1 MNTRNAIFSSTA
13 LGFGPHCTAT
23 MDTRVDGHLSSSQ
36 ANVMMS
42 NPGAYD
48 NRAQGQHAHRRL
60 GSLENPKKFNEQ
72 DFEYL
77 REYHLKHG
85 LLFEDDTFPAG
96 DSSIG
101 PKLISMLLSNDRRQG
116 MHWKRPGEI
125 QRDPHLL
132 VDGASIFDIRQG
144 ELGDC
149 WVLSVIGA
157 MTIRPHF
164 LENVIPTNQGFNHKY
179 AGIFHFR
186 FWQYGDW
193 VDVVI
198 DDKLPFI
205 NGRYMSVQP
214 RSNNEFWPS
223 LLEKAYAKLR
233 GSYQHLHWGFIS
245 EALVDFTG
253 GVHVQFNLQEPAS
266 DLKDIVLAAAKN
278 GALAGCTTPGDQIVG
293 NVEVEN
299 GLVKGHAY
307 TVTCTRQVPYKNRME
322 DLVQIW
328 NPWGQG
334 EWNGAWSD
342 NSVEWESVRPDIRK
356 ELNVRRD
363 DGQFWMSCKDFLKYF
378 AQINICNLTPTYL
391 DFEEQQHEWTKSG
404 TCSRWVKGSTSG
416 GYFNN
421 ETFSRNPQYVINVT
435 DVDGNKRE
443 YNVVVILMQKP
454 RDPQNS
460 AEELLPIGFL
470 FCKIGPKSGKDGLP
484 QSFFNQNASE
494 AISTGLI
501 RSREITQTFKAP
513 PGSYVIVPYTE
524 HRGMESEFL
533 LRVFQKSTGI
543 AKELETRLNIG
554 TSKRLSLPELC
565 CCASPQSSMHA
576 GRSPLVEEATYR
588 VASPNFYDGDGRKAA
603 VKTSQGS
610 SSESIFTQYARPGS
624 EIDASQLQMLLNDM
638 ISQDQTFPAVE
649 GGFTLDACRGI
660 LTLMDLN
667 ADGRLSM
674 KEFER
679 LWTRINSCKNIFNSH
694 AYQSRSID
702 MSGLQNAVQAAGLPV
717 SRDMLSLLVL
727 RYGDSSKR
735 LNFMDFVSCIIR
747 LETVT
752 KVFRNLSKDG
762 KGIYLSGEE
771 WMQIIMS
778 S

>member
-1 MNTRNAIFSSTA
+1 
-13 LGFGPHCTAT
+13 
-23 MDTRVDGHLSSSQ
+23 
-36 ANVMMS
+36 MMP
-42 NPGAYD
+42 NPGA
-48 NRAQGQHAHRRL
+48 NHSRAQGQQTNRRL

-77 REYHLKHG
+77 REYHLRNG

-101 PKLISMLLSNDRRQG
+101 PKLISNLLSNDSRRVIQ
-116 MHWKRPGEI
+116 WKRPGEK

-164 LENVIPTNQGFNHKY
+164 LENVIPTNQGFHHKY

-198 DDKLPFI
+198 DDKLPFV
-205 NGRYMSVQP
+205 NGSYMSVQP

-233 GSYQHLHWGFIS
+233 SSYQHLHWGFIS

-253 GVHVQFNLQEPAS
+253 GAHNQFSLQNPAP
-266 DLKDIVLAAAKN
+266 DLGDIVLAAAKS

-307 TVTCTRQVPYKNRME
+307 TVTCARQVPYKNRME

-356 ELNVRRD
+356 ELNVRRN

-391 DFEEQQHEWTKSG
+391 DFEEQLHTWTKSG

-416 GYFNN
+416 GCFNN
-421 ETFSRNPQYVINVT
+421 
-435 DVDGNKRE
+435 GNLIPHQSNQQVPWCEIKSTAKLGSAQPIYKLITLE
-443 YNVVVILMQKP
+443 DEFQSQK
-454 RDPQNS
+454 
-460 AEELLPIGFL
+460 G
-470 FCKIGPKSGKDGLP
+470 GLP

-494 AISTGLI
+494 AIYTGLV
-501 RSREITQTFKAP
+501 RSREVTQTFKAP

-524 HRGMESEFL
+524 HRGLESEFL

-543 AKELETRLNIG
+543 AKELEMRLNVG
-554 TSKRLSLPELC
+554 TAKRLSLPELC
-565 CCASPQSSMHA
+565 CFASPQSSMHV
-576 GRSPLVEEATYR
+576 GRSPLIVEEEATYR
-588 VASPNFYDGDGRKAA
+588 VASPNFYDGDSRKTT
-603 VKTSQGS
+603 VKPSQQRS
-610 SSESIFTQYARPGS
+610 PESIFAQYARQGS

-638 ISQDQTFPAVE
+638 ISHDQTFPAVE

-667 ADGRLSM
+667 ADGRLNM
-674 KEFER
+674 QEFER
-679 LWTRINSCKNIFNSH
+679 LWKRINMCKNIFNSNVH
-694 AYQSRSID
+694 QSKSID
-702 MSGLQNAVQAAGLPV
+702 MSGLQNAVQEAGL
-717 SRDMLSLLVL
+717 SASSDMLSLLVL
-727 RYGDSSKR
+727 RYGDSAKR
-735 LNFMDFVSCIIR
+735 LSFTDFVSCILR

-752 KVFRNLSKDG
+752 KVFRNLTKDG